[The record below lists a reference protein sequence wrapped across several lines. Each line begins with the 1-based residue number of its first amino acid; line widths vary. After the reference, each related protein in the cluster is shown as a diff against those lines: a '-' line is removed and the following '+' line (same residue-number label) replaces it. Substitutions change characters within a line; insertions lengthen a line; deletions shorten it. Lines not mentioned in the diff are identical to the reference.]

1 MAETIMVEI
10 FGGSCGSSCASCG
23 GSCST
28 AGSGAEIEKEAGL
41 LAEEVKKQYGQMVNV
56 QYIDTDQKGLS
67 QFPMVSRVVQAG
79 YSFPIIAVNGKPRL
93 AGAIDLES
101 LRQILDEENN

>member
-1 MAETIMVEI
+1 MAEKFVVEI
-10 FGGSCGSSCASCG
+10 YGGSCGSMCDTCG

-28 AGSGAEIEKEAGL
+28 AGSGPEIEKEASL
-41 LAEEVKKQYGQMVNV
+41 LAEEVKKQYGQLVEV

-67 QFPMVSRVVQAG
+67 KFPMVSRVVQAG

-101 LRQILDEENN
+101 LRQILDEENV